1 MNKLYSLDTYR
12 ECIKTMTKEEALS
25 GIVLESQEDLDTHFK
40 NIEIV
45 ENDKVKPYKS
55 LFNYQDDIS

>member
-1 MNKLYSLDTYR
+1 MSKVYSLDTYR

-25 GIVLESQEDLDTHFK
+25 GIELKNQDDLDVHFK
-40 NIEIV
+40 NIQIV
-45 ENDKVKPYKS
+45 ENDKIKHYKS